1 MEQKFSKIWVNSGSF
16 PSDYKNRKFPVA
28 SGTAYSGI
36 SGKLDKQDNLVR
48 YTDIFVNSHW
58 EFSVELFAFWKFD
71 NFRIFLKTSPGT
83 VPTICLRSLKF
94 R

>member
-58 EFSVELFAFWKFD
+58 EFRSNCSLFG
-71 NFRIFLKTSPGT
+71 NS
-83 VPTICLRSLKF
+83 TISGF
-94 R
+94 F